1 MTTGGQVRI
10 GSRSRAHTRE
20 PVAIGPAAAGSAWL
34 AVLVMLN
41 LTSHPIIAGAT
52 FAGLAVLAIRCD
64 QRRLLVLSLVVG
76 ACLLLVVPGVALVD
90 GSFSFSYGAG
100 AWQAPTGPEGVLLAA
115 ASALR
120 VPAQVLAAV
129 LLLLVPGAALLAAA
143 SRLSPNTALL
153 GALAAR
159 LRPLLGRDARLVRDE
174 LASRGLRMGRQAPI
188 AERAGAV
195 VSLWEAIVSGLLDRA
210 FQTAAALDAR
220 GFGLAHPESGEL
232 RHPDLHVPV
241 RRDRSIDAA
250 LVAIAGG
257 LVATTAAARSTGAL
271 AAPAMQVF
279 GGIHE
284 PITPAV
290 LVLATGG
297 LLLGVL
303 PLRARPTAPAAI
315 LPDAGEAR
323 TSDAL
328 SNRARG
334 AVTGRLALVLEQVG
348 MQYPAAI
355 APSLVDASLQVAPG
369 ELVVVTGASGSGK
382 STLLDVVTGVAPR
395 TTGGRRTGIV
405 RLGEHVLGAT
415 VSTERGRVAAVFQD
429 PESQVLAGRVAEE
442 VAFGPRHAGLALEEV
457 EARTLDALDRLGIR
471 HLARRDCATL
481 SGGELQRVLLAAAL
495 ALDPVLLV
503 LDEPTSQ
510 VDATSER
517 RFWDAVDDARRTRGI
532 AVVAAE
538 HRLDFLRTRADRVVV
553 MANGRVTADVRVV
566 DADSVA
572 RSLLADPYV
581 GLVPAPA
588 ATAAAARL
596 QVRVDR
602 LVVGEGTTEAR
613 SLLRGLS
620 VTVPAGAIVTL
631 EGPNGAGK
639 STLLRAIRG
648 LHPSPIDVRVDGHAR
663 GEVGASV
670 RQVAFL
676 SQGAGAL
683 LPGRTVRHAIEQT
696 CRRLD
701 LDVAA
706 AHTALAAAGL
716 ADRIDSHPSELS
728 VGERQRLALVAAT
741 AHRPHVWLL
750 DEPTRGMDAHAR
762 RWVACHLLAHA
773 AAGGVVL
780 VATHDSALAAAVA
793 THRLR
798 LDLQTG
804 PTLLPVR
811 RDAAGQLVADPSP
824 TSQSTAVVVD
834 GGVG

>member
-1 MTTGGQVRI
+1 M
-10 GSRSRAHTRE
+10 
-20 PVAIGPAAAGSAWL
+20 
-34 AVLVMLN
+34 
-41 LTSHPIIAGAT
+41 
-52 FAGLAVLAIRCD
+52 
-64 QRRLLVLSLVVG
+64 LSLVVG

-100 AWQAPTGPEGVLLAA
+100 AWQAPTGLEDMLLAA

-120 VPAQVLAAV
+120 VPAQILAAA
-129 LLLLVPGAALLAAA
+129 LLLLVPAAALLAAA

-174 LASRGLRMGRQAPI
+174 LESRGLRMGRQAPT

-195 VSLWEAIVSGLLDRA
+195 VALWEAVVSGLLDRA

-220 GFGLAHPESGEL
+220 GFGRAHPESGEL
-232 RHPDLHVPV
+232 RHPDLHEPV
-241 RRDRSIDAA
+241 RHDPRIDAA
-250 LVAIAGG
+250 LVTIACA
-257 LVATTAAARSTGAL
+257 LVATTIAARGYGVL
-271 AAPAMQVF
+271 AAPATQVF

-284 PITPAV
+284 PITPVV
-290 LVLATGG
+290 LVLALGS

-303 PLRARPTAPAAI
+303 PLRARPTEPAVLDPDSRVERTLDAAPI
-315 LPDAGEAR
+315 
-323 TSDAL
+323 
-328 SNRARG
+328 RAFETAPG
-334 AVTGRLALVLEQVG
+334 QPVLVLEQVG
-348 MQYPAAI
+348 MQYPAAGT
-355 APSLVDASLQVAPG
+355 PSLADASLQVAPG

-382 STLLDVVTGVAPR
+382 STLLDVITGVAPR
-395 TTGGRRTGIV
+395 TTGGRRSGIV
-405 RLGEHVLGAT
+405 RLGEHVLGSTGA
-415 VSTERGRVAAVFQD
+415 TERGRIAAVFQD

-442 VAFGPRHAGLALEEV
+442 IAFGPRHAGLALDQV
-457 EARTLDALDRLGIR
+457 QARTLDALDRLGIR

-495 ALDPVLLV
+495 ALDPVLLI

-510 VDATSER
+510 VDAASER

-553 MANGRVTADVRVV
+553 VADGRITADVSIV

-572 RSLLADPYV
+572 GSLLADPYV
-581 GLVPAPA
+581 GLVPAPVPVA
-588 ATAAAARL
+588 AVARL

-602 LVVGEGTTEAR
+602 LVVGEGTSEAR

-620 VTVPAGAIVTL
+620 VAVSPGAIVTL

-648 LHPSPIDVRVDGHAR
+648 LHPSAIDVRVDGQAR
-663 GEVGASV
+663 GDVGASV

-696 CRRLD
+696 CQRLQ

-706 AHTALAAAGL
+706 AHAALAAAGL
-716 ADRIDSHPSELS
+716 ADRIDAHPSELS

-741 AHRPHVWLL
+741 AHRPHIWLL

-811 RDAAGQLVADPSP
+811 RDATGRVVADPMP
-824 TSQSTAVVVD
+824 AAPWTAGYIE
-834 GGVG
+834 GGAG